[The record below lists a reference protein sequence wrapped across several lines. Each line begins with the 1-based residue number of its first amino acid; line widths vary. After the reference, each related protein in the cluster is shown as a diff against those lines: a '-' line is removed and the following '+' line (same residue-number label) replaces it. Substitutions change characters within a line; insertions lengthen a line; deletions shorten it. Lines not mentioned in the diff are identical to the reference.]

1 MSRRKKISGDDL
13 LNSYYVGKAYYEE
26 HPASKG
32 AEEYKS
38 FESGTK
44 ITGDDLMN
52 GYYAENSVTP
62 TKSNRM
68 SDPDYARRK
77 AENDRAYVLNNLK
90 YFQDK
95 MNGTTKKKG
104 FMPEGLADSASPTR
118 SAYLDSKKLASDFNT
133 SAAIMGMMSDET
145 IQKSYN
151 TLLNNQSLSLKNDI
165 KNVAKYDDAI
175 NAYKAENDKREYKR
189 KYEEQ
194 RDANEAYY
202 EKRSQA
208 LENLTDEQR
217 QLLTAYNNEKQV
229 AQPTGLMI
237 GGNQMASIQMSSVQN
252 KQKIEEKL
260 KESGLENYEELAKY
274 QKELD
279 DAAWTKKNEKDVK
292 EIVEEHPIAGS
303 AVITAGDILL
313 SPFSGSMAAVE
324 SLGTPKD
331 EPVNTNSPLYAVQ
344 NMSEA
349 TERNVNEKIDNPVG
363 QFAYNTG
370 VSVGKSA
377 LSAYMG
383 GKATEAMGLTGKAA
397 KVVGNIITLPQFG
410 TSAYASTLKDDQ
422 EKGISKEKATQHAVA
437 AGIGEMLFEVVS
449 LDYIWDQ
456 ARGTGSKAAKQMIID
471 TLVGAGIE
479 GSEEGATDIWNRIAD
494 DIINGDKSDYNMNVQ
509 AYVQSGMSVKDA
521 KKYASKDFYK
531 DVAMDA
537 LAGSVS
543 GGIMSGGA
551 NLYAKHNYNK
561 LGEHVAQNEDLKNN
575 VIETAKNMPED
586 TVARQLV
593 EEKGAENLT
602 PEDIGTMISNMEE
615 VANTDSA
622 TTYKE
627 RFEKLGETSTQ
638 AKQDAKE
645 ITRALQMLENPKEGQ
660 LTELS
665 KKLDENPNLNTV
677 FHEVMSGKHVAVGNT
692 VNAVYESYGD
702 GQEAVKTQENV
713 PESNPTRNVENT
725 ANAENSKVAPVQPK
739 TRKKKTDYN
748 PVANVTIPST
758 GEKAIVIEFSDI
770 ADNKVSVKMSDGST
784 RELGE
789 IKLDNPVM
797 QQMYTSAA
805 LTESKDA
812 ANAMLENYD
821 GQDTAVYANA
831 SYVAYNVGRLGKG
844 TFEGFKSNPR
854 NAAMIAAVGDDAA
867 LWEMYTIGRNEYEA
881 EQQEKKAKVAPV
893 QLKKTAKKG
902 TGTVT
907 DNRSNKSDSRIVTI
921 AAALAKK
928 TGIDI
933 ELNDKLEHDAR
944 GTFAKGLSKIALS
957 DTADNEYTALVHE
970 MSEFASA
977 YNPEGMQ
984 KVVGVVLDYVESKK
998 GADYLTK
1005 SIDAYYK
1012 TYRQVEADKTY
1023 SDSAEEFV
1031 FDYISGMFASEEGV
1045 QQFCDFMNEENMT
1058 KKEQK
1063 GIIDTI
1069 VDFFDKLL
1077 ETIHSYL
1084 DEHTLGAVARQAA
1097 GETGRNVEKIR
1108 KVVLNTWEKSVEN
1121 YQQAADT
1128 ESNEKTERYSID
1140 VNLDEELKKYN
1151 IENKMNDY
1159 IAVQKAVVN
1168 HLKET
1173 GFFEK
1178 NGTIIN
1184 EETGMEIR
1192 INPRGIKETLANGK
1206 RFQTLPKKLKQLKI
1220 ATIEHLPE
1228 IIRQGKLIEDNVENM
1243 HGKNQTF
1250 AYFTTET
1257 KINGENYAIKTDIKK
1272 SIETNKFWMHN
1283 ITIKKDT
1290 ELLSPATTQVLN
1302 EIQNPSEVNLSR
1314 NKKKV
1319 NDELA
1324 EGEDVKYSVSSDNQ
1338 GVRYSIDVNEK
1349 TFAEEYDKWDK
1360 KNFRKEFV
1368 FRNDSFALKKIGIN
1382 TEKITFD
1389 GVKILRI
1396 LKEHPQMTDEIMKKI
1411 PRVINDPVVILKS
1424 KQSNSRIVL
1433 SGELYDTKNKPV
1445 VVILELDV
1453 KGKRGVRLNEIKIAS
1468 AYGKESMQNLINS
1481 SKIQYISKDKEKT
1494 NRWLKCTRLQL
1505 PFGLTSTGYMDSIAS
1520 NNSIVNDKK
1529 QYSMNIDED
1538 LMAALETEYEY
1549 SDEEKNSASIIE
1561 EGFKLLDNVEVND
1574 KMIHKLAYDIR
1585 KEYKS
1590 GIEMEK
1596 LERNLKGVFAYL
1608 KDNSDNVNYEDMVRI
1623 VREIGKPVLEQSTDV
1638 DPLERQLYENARQA
1652 LKGKKIRLSEQQKRE
1667 VAHYYGDYE
1676 TFRRANFGT
1685 ITFSDKGI
1693 LLDDMW
1699 SELCDN
1705 FYQML
1710 EYDTPD
1716 ADQPIMLV
1724 DALNSL
1730 RPTKKNIYGMDKE
1743 QASYDLALDIYRR
1756 FFVEQADIKANRKLT
1771 QKSLR
1776 LIERQQEY
1784 RKSVK
1789 AEYDNRLRKMKQ
1801 REKDMRDVQAMRY
1814 EERIAELKQ
1823 DFKAAQDYEDKNTQ
1837 HKIRQLILANEK
1849 KLAKVKQDSSN
1860 RVLEIKAKNQQN
1872 LYNKRRNEELRSYR
1886 ERIKKNA
1893 KGIIRDFNTNTDKR
1907 HIPETL
1913 KDSVAKF
1920 ITSIDF
1926 VSERANP
1933 DSFATMEWQNSL
1945 NEMYRRLSSRETAA
1959 EAGMEEIYDALQDG
1973 FDGETQ
1979 TSTVLRDMHR
1989 FIEKNSGTRI
1999 TEMNIDTLKELDDII
2014 TGLKRAIAGMNQL
2027 YINERTTKV
2036 SELGNSTIE
2045 ELKEKRDRKSRNKYV
2060 KAAEN
2065 LLNVSMLDA
2074 RSYFDRLGGSAL
2086 SVYNELRDAFS
2097 NRVWMIKEAQEKMQ
2111 DVLKDVDTTTWT
2123 GDKAEIH
2130 TFMVAG
2136 QKLKMTTGQVM
2147 ALYEL
2152 NKRNQAR
2159 KHLRYGGIKPT
2170 DIGKG
2175 SKTIRRTEPVKLT
2188 QTDIDV
2194 ITSKLTPE
2202 QRNVADA
2209 MQKFMSNDCAAWGNK
2224 TSMLMYGY
2232 ERFRVKDYFPIKTDE
2247 NSVDTKDQTKYFAA
2261 KKQGFTKETVKN
2273 AQNALIV
2280 GDIFDI
2286 FTNHVTDMAT
2296 YSAYSAPLMD
2306 AMKWFN
2312 YRAMDYDGDVAINNG
2327 SVKEEMERAYGRE
2340 AQEYFKKLIQDI
2352 NGETSGGIDL
2362 QLFDIAVSNMKV
2374 ASVGANIRVAIQQ
2387 PTAYLRAAAVMD
2399 PKYLASAVFKKSAMK
2414 KAQEHSAITQ
2424 WKSWGYFETSIGKSM
2439 KDVITGQQSWREKV
2453 NEATMKLAQLGD
2465 DVTWGYL
2472 WNACENEIKDT
2483 HKDVEYDS
2491 EEFLKLTAK
2500 RFDEVVDQTQVVD
2513 SVLHRS
2519 QFMRRQDGLAKMAS
2533 SFMAEPTKSYN
2544 LLMNAVRDVQEG
2556 KGGAKK
2562 RLGRVV
2568 AAYTV
2573 TQVVNAMVV
2582 SFIDAMRGKEDD
2594 DKEYWERYVES
2605 LQENIVDNM
2614 NPLSM
2619 IPFLKDIVSIM
2630 QGYDVSRTDMQ
2641 GITNLVAGA
2650 QAIEKYITDGEYRE
2664 KHTLYSVVK
2673 KFIQGASQVIGI
2685 PGYNALRDFETL
2697 YNNVTGHYLG
2707 GIIRSDSRNAKLAL
2721 DAIQQGD
2728 MDEYD
2733 RIINEMKEKGVADD
2747 KVTKDLWAE
2756 IKKRYLAGEL
2766 TKNETEELLQ
2776 KYIGKDEKDLYADL
2790 KNWEYK
2796 KNHPDASSVSVY
2808 SAFYDAI
2815 DHAKETGDIDD
2826 RDAIRAEIQELVN
2839 SGYFEKSDIA
2849 ARVTGKYKQEYL
2861 NIQNGTER
2869 AAMKNLLIS
2878 VFMMCGVSHS
2888 DALKR
2893 INSWEKE

>member
-1 MSRRKKISGDDL
+1 MAKQTYTKEQLLKDYSYTRNKRKNEQTYTKDDL
-13 LNSYYVGKAYYEE
+13 LKDYYASHPDVHRGKNPYEQTTQDTKAYD
-26 HPASKG
+26 G
-32 AEEYKS
+32 ALQLVKER
-38 FESGTK
+38 
-44 ITGDDLMN
+44 N
-52 GYYAENSVTP
+52 
-62 TKSNRM
+62 KSNVQADQKQAAFEKLR
-68 SDPDYARRK
+68 SYGTNTADTSNSITAGGLADNASPLRT
-77 AENDRAYVLNNLK
+77 AYT
-90 YFQDK
+90 D
-95 MNGTTKKKG
+95 TKKK
-104 FMPEGLADSASPTR
+104 
-118 SAYLDSKKLASDFNT
+118 ASDFST
-133 SAAIMGMMSDET
+133 LKSVLDTMSDEEIENT
-145 IQKSYN
+145 YN
-151 TLLNNQSLSLKNDI
+151 TLIGNRSNALGKGYNAAVDVDEATNYDKVLNTYKN
-165 KNVAKYDDAI
+165 
-175 NAYKAENDKREYKR
+175 ETEKREYQK

-194 RDANEAYY
+194 RDENEAYY
-202 EKRSQA
+202 EKRSKA

-237 GGNQMASIQMSSVQN
+237 GGNQMASIQMSSIQN

-260 KESGLENYEELAKY
+260 KESGLDNYEELAKY

-279 DAAWTKKNEKDVK
+279 DAEWTKKNQKDTEEMVK
-292 EIVEEHPIAGS
+292 KHPVAGS
-303 AVITAGDILL
+303 AVLTAGDILL

-331 EPVNTNSPLYAVQ
+331 EPVNTNSTLYALQ

-349 TERNVNEKIDNPVG
+349 TERSVNEKIDNPVG
-363 QFAYNTG
+363 QFAYNTL
-370 VSVGKSA
+370 VSTGKSA

-437 AGIGEMLFEVVS
+437 SGIGEMLFEVVS
-449 LDYIWDQ
+449 LDYVWDQ
-456 ARGTGSKAAKQMIID
+456 ARGAGSKAAKQMIVD
-471 TLVGAGIE
+471 TLIGAGIE

-509 AYVQSGMSVKDA
+509 AYVQSGMSVNDA
-521 KKYASKDFYK
+521 KKNASKDFFK
-531 DVAMDA
+531 EVAMDA
-537 LAGSVS
+537 LAGAVS
-543 GGIMSGGA
+543 GGLMSGGA

-561 LGEHVAQNEDLKNN
+561 LGEHVTQNEDLKNN
-575 VIETAKNMPED
+575 VIETAQNMSED
-586 TVARQLV
+586 TVARQIV

-602 PEDIGTMISNMEE
+602 SEDIGTMLSNMDE
-615 VANTDSA
+615 VAHTDSE
-622 TTYKE
+622 TLYKE

-645 ITRALQMLENPKEGQ
+645 ITGALQMLENPTEGQ
-660 LTELS
+660 LTEFS
-665 KKLDENPNLNTV
+665 QKLDKNKNLNTV
-677 FHEVMSGKHVAVGNT
+677 FQEVVSGKHAAVGNT
-692 VNAVYESYGD
+692 VNAVYESY
-702 GQEAVKTQENV
+702 EASKKGADVEKAGEHV
-713 PESNPTRNVENT
+713 SENT
-725 ANAENSKVAPVQPK
+725 STQSTEKTEVAPVQPVA
-739 TRKKKTDYN
+739 RAKKTEYN

-758 GEKAIVIEFSDI
+758 GEKAIVIEFADI
-770 ADNKVSVKMSDGST
+770 TDKNVSVKMSDGST

-789 IKLDNPVM
+789 IKLDDPVM

-805 LTESKDA
+805 LTESKNA

-844 TFEGFKSNPR
+844 SFEGFKSNPR
-854 NAAMIAAVGDDAA
+854 NAAMIAAVDDDAA
-867 LWEMYTIGRNEYEA
+867 LWEMYTIGRNEYKA
-881 EQQEKKAKVAPV
+881 EQEKKAEVAPV
-893 QLKKTAKKG
+893 QPNTKKVKKG

-907 DNRSNKSDSRIVTI
+907 DNRTNKQDKKIVEI
-921 AAALAKK
+921 ASALAKK
-928 TGIDI
+928 TGVDI

-957 DTADNEYTALVHE
+957 NTADNEYTALVHE
-970 MSEFASA
+970 MSEFATA
-977 YNPEGMQ
+977 YNPEGME
-984 KVVGVVLDYVESKK
+984 KVVGVVLDYVESKR

-1012 TYRQVEADKTY
+1012 TYRQVETDKTY

-1031 FDYISGMFASEEGV
+1031 FDYISGLFASEEGV
-1045 QQFCDFMNEENMT
+1045 QQFCDFMNAENMT
-1058 KKEQK
+1058 QKEQK

-1077 ETIHSYL
+1077 DTIHTYL
-1084 DEHTLGAVARQAA
+1084 EEHNIGTVARQAA
-1097 GETGRNVEKIR
+1097 GETGRNVDNIR
-1108 KVVLNTWEKSVEN
+1108 KTILNTWEKSVEN
-1121 YQQAADT
+1121 YRNDVKDRSELTKDERRKKMPTRTT
-1128 ESNEKTERYSID
+1128 ENGVIFS
-1140 VNLDEELKKYN
+1140 
-1151 IENKMNDY
+1151 ENKKNP
-1159 IAVQKAVVN
+1159 
-1168 HLKET
+1168 
-1173 GFFEK
+1173 FEPA
-1178 NGTIIN
+1178 GT
-1184 EETGMEIR
+1184 
-1192 INPRGIKETLANGK
+1192 
-1206 RFQTLPKKLKQLKI
+1206 
-1220 ATIEHLPE
+1220 
-1228 IIRQGKLIEDNVENM
+1228 
-1243 HGKNQTF
+1243 
-1250 AYFTTET
+1250 
-1257 KINGENYAIKTDIKK
+1257 
-1272 SIETNKFWMHN
+1272 
-1283 ITIKKDT
+1283 
-1290 ELLSPATTQVLN
+1290 
-1302 EIQNPSEVNLSR
+1302 
-1314 NKKKV
+1314 
-1319 NDELA
+1319 
-1324 EGEDVKYSVSSDNQ
+1324 SDNQ
-1338 GVRYSIDVNEK
+1338 GVRYSIDVDIKGENGNYGKGVILDTNLFNGIKPRNWNKIVMDFVYNNLAGKELTVYNDGK
-1349 TFAEEYDKWDK
+1349 PELIYLAK
-1360 KNFRKEFV
+1360 KNERAKKDGSGNANRVIDKLARHRSNDNIRQLSIIHINELAETSNYSMESKENSHQWLDENGWEFRTAYAKDKSGRIYEMSLNIGKSRDGRKILYDINNIKEIDSGDV
-1368 FRNDSFALKKIGIN
+1368 ASKGTQRND
-1382 TEKITFD
+1382 
-1389 GVKILRI
+1389 
-1396 LKEHPQMTDEIMKKI
+1396 
-1411 PRVINDPVVILKS
+1411 
-1424 KQSNSRIVL
+1424 QSL
-1433 SGELYDTKNKPV
+1433 
-1445 VVILELDV
+1445 
-1453 KGKRGVRLNEIKIAS
+1453 
-1468 AYGKESMQNLINS
+1468 NS
-1481 SKIQYISKDKEKT
+1481 SKTRNKRNVNKKHPFTKNNEK
-1494 NRWLKCTRLQL
+1494 
-1505 PFGLTSTGYMDSIAS
+1505 
-1520 NNSIVNDKK
+1520 
-1529 QYSMNIDED
+1529 YSMNIDED
-1538 LMAALETEYEY
+1538 LMAALEAEYEY

-1608 KDNSDNVNYEDMVRI
+1608 KDNADHVNYEDMVRI
-1623 VREIGKPVLEQSTDV
+1623 VREIAKPVLEQSMDI
-1638 DPLERQLYENARQA
+1638 DPLENEIYKNAKQTLA
-1652 LKGKKIRLSEQQKRE
+1652 GKKIRLSEQQKRE

-1699 SELCDN
+1699 SEICDN

-1730 RPTKKNIYGMDKE
+1730 KPTKKNIYGMDKE

-1756 FFVEQADIKANRKLT
+1756 FFVEQADIKANSKLT

-1784 RKSVK
+1784 RKSAK
-1789 AEYDNRLRKMKQ
+1789 AEYDRRVQRIKQ
-1801 REKDMRDVQAMRY
+1801 NEKNMRDVQAMRY

-1823 DFKAAQDYEDKNTQ
+1823 DFKAAQYYEDKNTQ

-1849 KLAKVKQDSSN
+1849 KLAKVKEDSSN
-1860 RVLEIKAKNQQN
+1860 KVIQIKARNQQN
-1872 LYNKRRNEELRSYR
+1872 LYNKRRNEELRTYR

-1907 HIPETL
+1907 HIPEAL

-1945 NEMYRRLSSRETAA
+1945 NEMYRRLSDRKQAA
-1959 EAGMEEIYDALQDG
+1959 DAGMEEIYDALQDG
-1973 FDGETQ
+1973 FDGAAQ
-1979 TSTVLRDMHR
+1979 TSTVLRDMNR
-1989 FIEKNSGTRI
+1989 FIEENSGTRI
-1999 TEMNIDTLKELDDII
+1999 TEMNVDTLKELDDII

-2045 ELKEKRDRKSRNKYV
+2045 ELKRKRDKKARNKV
-2060 KAAEN
+2060 VGATEN
-2065 LLNVSMLDA
+2065 LLKVSMMDA

-2111 DVLKDVDTTTWT
+2111 EALKGMDTTSWT
-2123 GDKAEIH
+2123 GDKAEVH

-2136 QKLKMTTGQVM
+2136 QKLQMTTGQIM

-2152 NKRNQAR
+2152 NKRNQAK

-2175 SKTIRRTEPVKLT
+2175 SKTIKRITPVKLT

-2202 QRNVADA
+2202 QRRVADA
-2209 MQKFMSNDCAAWGNK
+2209 MQKFMSNECAAWGNK
-2224 TSMLMYGY
+2224 TTMLMYGY
-2232 ERFRVKDYFPIKTDE
+2232 ERFGVKDYFPIKTDG

-2312 YRAMDYDGDVAINNG
+2312 YRAMDYDGDMVINSG

-2387 PTAYLRAAAVMD
+2387 PTAYLRAAAVMN
-2399 PKYLASAVFKKSAMK
+2399 PKYLASAMFKKSAMK
-2414 KAQEHSAITQ
+2414 KAQQYSAITQ

-2483 HKDVEYDS
+2483 HKGVEYDS

-2573 TQVVNAMVV
+2573 TQVVNAAVV
-2582 SFIDAMRGKEDD
+2582 AFIDAMRGKEDD

-2619 IPFLKDIVSIM
+2619 IPFLKDIVSIV

-2650 QAIEKYITDGEYRE
+2650 QGIEKYITDKEYRE
-2664 KHTLYSVVK
+2664 KHTLYSVAK
-2673 KFIQGASQVIGI
+2673 KFLQGASQVIGI

-2697 YNNVTGHYLG
+2697 YNNVTGRYLG
-2707 GIIRSDSRNAKLAL
+2707 GIIRSDSRNAKLAI
-2721 DAIQQGD
+2721 DAIQQGN
-2728 MDEYD
+2728 MEEYD

-2747 KVTKDLWAE
+2747 KITKDLRAE
-2756 IKKRYLAGEL
+2756 IKKRYFADEL
-2766 TKNETEELLQ
+2766 TTDETEKFLQ
-2776 KYIGKDEKDLYADL
+2776 KYGGKEEKDLYVQM
-2790 KNWEYK
+2790 KKWEYK
-2796 KNHPDASSVSVY
+2796 KNHPEAESVSVY
-2808 SAFYDAI
+2808 STFYDAI

-2826 RDAIRAEIQELVN
+2826 RDAIRAEIEELVD
-2839 SGYFEKSDIA
+2839 SGYYEKSDIA

-2861 NIQNGTER
+2861 SITNGTER

-2878 VFMMCGVSHS
+2878 VFMMCGVSNEE
-2888 DALKR
+2888 ALKR
-2893 INSWEKE
+2893 INSWEEE